1 MHRSLESHR
10 KMTFSD
16 ADRYPRQE
24 FGFERNLRHRAVAPE
39 CGVYTGEELFAGG
52 WGGACSEFL
61 DDLRVSEGRHSR
73 GA

>member
-1 MHRSLESHR
+1 
-10 KMTFSD
+10 
-16 ADRYPRQE
+16 
-24 FGFERNLRHRAVAPE
+24 
-39 CGVYTGEELFAGG
+39 VYTGEELFAGG